1 MPPTTETEVEYRD
14 AEIVSRCAE
23 AAHEMNRILCESQ
36 GDMSQPRW
44 ADAPEWQRT
53 SAING
58 VRGAIAGN
66 TPEQS
71 HASWMAEKVATG
83 WVYGPRKDAAAK
95 QHPCMVAYAEL
106 PPSQR
111 AKDALYIA
119 TVAAMRAALVA
130 E

>member
-1 MPPTTETEVEYRD
+1 MDVETI
-14 AEIVSRCAE
+14 EIRCAE
-23 AAHEMNRILCESQ
+23 AAHEMNRILCEAQ

-53 SAING
+53 SAISG
-58 VRGAIAGN
+58 VRGALCGN

-71 HASWMAEKVATG
+71 HESWLKEKVENG
-83 WVYGPRKDAAAK
+83 WVYGPVKDPEKK
-95 QHPCMVAYAEL
+95 QHHCMVPYAQL

-111 AKDALYIA
+111 AKDELYLA
-119 TVAAMRAALVA
+119 TVRAMAAALST